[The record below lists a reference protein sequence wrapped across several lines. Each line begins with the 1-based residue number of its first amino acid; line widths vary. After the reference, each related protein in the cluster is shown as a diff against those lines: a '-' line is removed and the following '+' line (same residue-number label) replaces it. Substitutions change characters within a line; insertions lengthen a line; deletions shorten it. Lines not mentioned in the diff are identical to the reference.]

1 MAPNTLNLMSAEK
14 QEYLQ
19 SWQELHSGV
28 NPTSNVWIRGYLNC
42 IFFVSR
48 LLNQLRITPNSFT
61 LLSGITFTVSLGY
74 FFINKNLL
82 GLALVGFIGLL
93 LDGVDGA
100 LAILQR
106 RASKFGAVLDSVND
120 RIQESLLY
128 IGISWV
134 LYGGGYSLWITTAL
148 LLSLT
153 ATLLLEYA
161 RSRAMVKI
169 KVTIWERPTRVLV
182 ITFFVVA
189 AFLLPAVDSLL
200 LYGMSAIVM
209 ILSATGLYQQFQDA
223 KNQLL

>member
-1 MAPNTLNLMSAEK
+1 MSAEK

-42 IFFVSR
+42 MFFVSR
-48 LLNQLRITPNSFT
+48 LLNRLRLTPNSFT
-61 LLSGITFTVSLGY
+61 LLSGIIFILSSGY
-74 FFINKNLL
+74 FLVNKNLFAL
-82 GLALVGFIGLL
+82 VLVGFIGLL

-106 RASKFGAVLDSVND
+106 KASKFGAVLDSVND
-120 RIQESLLY
+120 RIQESFLY
-128 IGISWV
+128 IGISWL
-134 LYGGGYSLWITTAL
+134 LYSGGYSLWITTAL

-161 RSRAMVKI
+161 RSRAMVKV
-169 KVTIWERPTRVLV
+169 KVTVWERPTRVLV
-182 ITFFVVA
+182 ITFFVLA
-189 AFLLPAVDSLL
+189 AFLLPSIDSLL

-209 ILSATGLYQQFQDA
+209 MLSATGLYQQFQDA
-223 KNQLL
+223 KSQLL

>member
-1 MAPNTLNLMSAEK
+1 MSAEK
-14 QEYLQ
+14 QEYLE

-28 NPTSNVWIRGYLNC
+28 NPTSNVWIRGYLTC

-48 LLNQLRITPNSFT
+48 LLNRLRLTPNSFT
-61 LLSGITFTVSLGY
+61 LLSGITFIVSSGY
-74 FFINKNLL
+74 FLINKNLL
-82 GLALVGFIGLL
+82 ALALVGFIGLL

-120 RIQESLLY
+120 RIQESFLY

-134 LYGGGYSLWITTAL
+134 LYDEGYSLWITTAL

-161 RSRAMVKI
+161 RSRAIVKV
-169 KVTIWERPTRVLV
+169 KVTVWERPTRVLV
-182 ITFFVVA
+182 ITLFVVS
-189 AFLLPAVDSLL
+189 AFLLPTVDSLL

-223 KNQLL
+223 KSQLL